1 MMSTRVG
8 EGVLVTRFFSTSTQV
23 KAGHSHDVQ
32 LIAMMSTRV
41 GVLVTRFFS
50 TSTQVKAEPP
60 DPAFFAYYFLK
71 FS

>member
-1 MMSTRVG
+1 MIAMMSTRVG

-23 KAGHSHDVQ
+23 KAGHSHGVQ

-41 GVLVTRFFS
+41 GEGLLVTRFFS
-50 TSTQVKAEPP
+50 TSTQVKAGTHMV
-60 DPAFFAYYFLK
+60 